1 MRICINPRF
10 FGDFLVRSE
19 KKMTR
24 QELLNQR
31 LKQYIEA
38 EEMILSG
45 QSYQIGDRRLT
56 RANLSD
62 VRKMI
67 DILLSQGAMLD
78 DSKKSTISH
87 VKRVIFDDI

>member
-1 MRICINPRF
+1 
-10 FGDFLVRSE
+10 
-19 KKMTR
+19 MTR

-56 RANLSD
+56 RADLST
-62 VRKMI
+62 VRKTI
-67 DILLSQGAMLD
+67 DLLLDQGASLD
-78 DSKKSTISH
+78 DFDNNRAACHS
-87 VKRVIFDDI
+87 KRVIPID

>member
-1 MRICINPRF
+1 
-10 FGDFLVRSE
+10 
-19 KKMTR
+19 MTH
-24 QELLNQR
+24 QELLNRR

-56 RANLSD
+56 RANISE

-67 DILLSQGAMLD
+67 DNLLSRGATLD
-78 DSKKSTISH
+78 ELEKKSISH
-87 VKRVIFDDI
+87 VKRVIFDDN

>member
-1 MRICINPRF
+1 
-10 FGDFLVRSE
+10 
-19 KKMTR
+19 MTR

>member
-1 MRICINPRF
+1 
-10 FGDFLVRSE
+10 
-19 KKMTR
+19 MTR

-67 DILLSQGAMLD
+67 DILLSQGAVVD
-78 DSKKSTISH
+78 KREKSTISH
-87 VKRVIFDDI
+87 VKRVIFDDT

>member
-1 MRICINPRF
+1 
-10 FGDFLVRSE
+10 
-19 KKMTR
+19 MTR

-78 DSKKSTISH
+78 ESEKSTISH
-87 VKRVIFDDI
+87 VKRVIFDDT

>member
-1 MRICINPRF
+1 
-10 FGDFLVRSE
+10 
-19 KKMTR
+19 MTR

-67 DILLSQGAMLD
+67 DILLSQGAVLD
-78 DSKKSTISH
+78 ERGKSSISH
-87 VKRVIFDDI
+87 IKRVIYDVT